1 MIIANINLF
10 SQQAQISLPNGEK
23 VNRDLNILP
32 ADLVDL
38 AYSTQDFDIIIIG
51 DLPIDLNQDFIST
64 VQRIENNKFNENK
77 IRVKGVY

>member
-10 SQQAQISLPNGEK
+10 SQQAQVSLPNGEK

-38 AYSTQDFDIIIIG
+38 AYSAQDFDIIIIG

>member
-10 SQQAQISLPNGEK
+10 SQQAQVSLPNGEK
-23 VNRDLNILP
+23 VNRDLSILP

>member
-10 SQQAQISLPNGEK
+10 SQQAQVSLPNGEK